1 MQKICN
7 TFKLLNKNIKN
18 DFYFIYFQNNEIIKI
33 NNNNKKFIITF
44 AEVY

>member
-18 DFYFIYFQNNEIIKI
+18 DFYFIYFQNNEIIRI
-33 NNNNKKFIITF
+33 NNKEFIITF